1 MRPARPGPLVIA
13 AFAFVVVV
21 GGSNFVA
28 VRISNRELPPFFGAG
43 FRFVLATLLLMCVTA
58 VKRGPLPRGRALRGA
73 VVFGFLNFFAAY
85 AFFYWGLEE
94 VSAAFA
100 GVLFGTI
107 PLFTLVLAVLQ
118 RQERF
123 RWRALLG
130 AALAVLGVVVMIGDP
145 VDGSISFVHVLA
157 IFAAILCAAEAA
169 IVVKHYPSTHPIA
182 FNTVAMGVGAALLV
196 ATSFVAREPWALPER
211 AGTWYALAFLVP
223 LGSVGL
229 FIAYVYVVQKWTASG
244 ASYQFVLYPIVT
256 AVTGALVVDEPLN
269 AAIAIGGA
277 LAIAGTYVGAFT
289 GPRADVAP
297 AEPVG

>member
-58 VKRGPLPRGRALRGA
+58 VTRGPLPRGRALRGA

-118 RQERF
+118 GQERF

-130 AALAVLGVVVMIGDP
+130 AALAVVGVVVMIGDP
-145 VDGSISFVHVLA
+145 ADGSISFVHVLA
-157 IFAAILCAAEAA
+157 ILAAILCAAEAA

-182 FNTVAMGVGAALLV
+182 FNTVAMGVGAVLLV
-196 ATSFVAREPWALPER
+196 ATSVVAREPWALPER
-211 AGTWYALAFLVP
+211 AGTWAALAFLVP

>member
-1 MRPARPGPLVIA
+1 MRDARPGPLVLA
-13 AFAFVVVV
+13 AFAFVVVI

-43 FRFVLATLLLMCVTA
+43 FRFVLATLLLAAVVAVTR
-58 VKRGPLPRGRALRGA
+58 VPLPSGRALRGA
-73 VVFGFLNFFAAY
+73 LVFGFLNFFAAY
-85 AFFYWGLEE
+85 AFFYWGLEQ

-118 RQERF
+118 QQERF
-123 RWRALLG
+123 QWRALLG
-130 AALAVLGVVVMIGDP
+130 AAIAVVGVVVMIGDP
-145 VDGSISFVHVLA
+145 AGGEISLAHVLA
-157 IFAAILCAAEAA
+157 IFAAVLCAAEAA
-169 IVVKHYPSTHPIA
+169 IVVKHYPTTHPIA
-182 FNTVAMGVGAALLV
+182 FNTVAMGVGAVLLIAASIV
-196 ATSFVAREPWALPER
+196 AGEAWGFPDR
-211 AGTWYALAFLVP
+211 AQTWYALTFLVP

-229 FIAYVYVVQKWTASG
+229 FIAYVYVVQEWTASG

-256 AVTGALVVDEPLN
+256 AVTGMLVLDEPLS

-289 GPRADVAP
+289 G
-297 AEPVG
+297 